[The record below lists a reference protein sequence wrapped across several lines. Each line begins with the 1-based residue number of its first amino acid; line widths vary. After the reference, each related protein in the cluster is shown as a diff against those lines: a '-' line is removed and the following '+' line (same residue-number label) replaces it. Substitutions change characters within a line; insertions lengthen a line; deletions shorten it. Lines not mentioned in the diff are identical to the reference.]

1 MGFGCLPTMSTTGK
15 FHMLGAEDTRDL
27 LLKSANGITEC
38 PIPPGAS
45 KVYMFKAE
53 QYGSS
58 W

>member
-1 MGFGCLPTMSTTGK
+1 MHWHGLHLWNNNINDGVSGV
-15 FHMLGAEDTRDL
+15 
-27 LLKSANGITEC
+27 TEC

-45 KVYMFKAE
+45 KKYTFMAT